1 MNARPFKIIYC
12 NHIMY
17 DTPTPPPLCL
27 HTNYVYENRLLFM
40 HFSALKKLYS
50 AKKHLFFYNNIVFY
64 GVYDYFSS
72 FLKKLINKLYKRA
85 INIYI

>member
-1 MNARPFKIIYC
+1 
-12 NHIMY
+12 MY

-50 AKKHLFFYNNIVFY
+50 AKKHLFFTTILFFMACMIILAL
-64 GVYDYFSS
+64 FSKNS
-72 FLKKLINKLYKRA
+72 
-85 INIYI
+85 